1 MYICFNFTVTDSSVD
16 TKDTATDV
24 SVLDTRGTPE
34 ENFNVD
40 DNNVGGSEDDLIISI
55 LDK

>member
-16 TKDTATDV
+16 TKDTANEA

-34 ENFNVD
+34 ENFNAE
-40 DNNVGGSEDDLIISI
+40 DNDIGDSDDDLIISI